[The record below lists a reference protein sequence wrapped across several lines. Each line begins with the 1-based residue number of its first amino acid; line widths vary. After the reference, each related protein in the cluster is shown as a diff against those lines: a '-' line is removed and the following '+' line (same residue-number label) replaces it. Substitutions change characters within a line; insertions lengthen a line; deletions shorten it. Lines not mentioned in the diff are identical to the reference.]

1 MLHVMHTV
9 WVQDGS
15 SKLVFMKYQSAYA
28 NTSVFACVHKHDD
41 CDLPPVQMYNGKQV
55 AFQHACLWSYC
66 SNQVGIKAIQ
76 EAKRQM
82 NNAEQSTGRRTQA
95 IT

>member
-15 SKLVFMKYQSAYA
+15 SKLVFMKTLYQSAYA
-28 NTSVFACVHKHDD
+28 GTSVFACVHKHDD

-55 AFQHACLWSYC
+55 AFQHAFGHIA
-66 SNQVGIKAIQ
+66 QIKWESKQ
-76 EAKRQM
+76 YRKQR
-82 NNAEQSTGRRTQA
+82 GR
-95 IT
+95 